1 MPPVADIVIYRE
13 GRPIETPQTLD
24 DAYAT
29 LKREPGAVWIA
40 LDQPDEEELASLAL
54 RFGLHPL
61 AVDDARSGHQRPKV
75 ERYGPTAFVVLRPAR
90 YDDQREVVDFDEVHV
105 FCGPDF
111 VITIRNALSPAL
123 AAIRVR
129 LEADP
134 SLLALGPAAVLAAI
148 LDQVVDDY
156 EPVVAGIENDIDE
169 IEDELF
175 GVSDDGALT
184 RRMYQLFREVIGF
197 HRAVAP
203 LAEMIERLHRD
214 PGEDLAHLEVQRS
227 LRSVRDHAI
236 RVAER
241 VDGFRTVLDK
251 ALTVHT
257 ALVAQRQTEVNL
269 AQNDQVKK
277 ISAWAAIIF
286 APTLIGTIYGMNFD
300 VMPEL
305 HWEYGY
311 PVALATMVA
320 FPAVLF
326 VIFRRRKWL

>member
-1 MPPVADIVIYRE
+1 MPPLADIVIRRE
-13 GRPIETPQTLD
+13 GRPIETPDTLE
-24 DAYAT
+24 DAYAA
-29 LKREPGAVWIA
+29 LGRDPGVVWIA
-40 LDQPDEEELASLAL
+40 LDEPDDAELASVAT

-61 AVDDARSGHQRPKV
+61 AVDDALSGHQRPKID
-75 ERYGPTAFVVLRPAR
+75 RYGGTVFVVLRPAT
-90 YDDQREVVDFDEVHV
+90 YDDQRETVEFGELHV
-105 FCGPDF
+105 FCGADF
-111 VITIRNALSPAL
+111 VITIRHAGSPSL
-123 AAIRVR
+123 AGIRAR
-129 LEADP
+129 IDADP
-134 SLLALGPAAVLAAI
+134 DLLALGPAAVLAAI
-148 LDQVVDDY
+148 IDQVVDDY

-169 IEDELF
+169 IEDDLF
-175 GVSDDGALT
+175 GISDDAALT

-197 HRAVAP
+197 HRAVSP
-203 LAEMIERLHRD
+203 LPEMIETLHRD
-214 PGEDLAHLEVQRS
+214 PGEDPAHLEVHRS

-236 RVAER
+236 RVTERAE
-241 VDGFRTVLDK
+241 GFRAVLDK

-311 PVALATMVA
+311 PLALATMLV

>member
-1 MPPVADIVIYRE
+1 MPPLADTVIYRQD
-13 GRPIETPQTLD
+13 RPIETPGTLD
-24 DAYAT
+24 DVYAT
-29 LKREPGAVWIA
+29 LTREPGAVWIA
-40 LDQPDEEELASLAL
+40 LDEPDEAELASVAA

-61 AVDDARSGHQRPKV
+61 AIDDARSGHQRPKI
-75 ERYGPTAFVVLRPAR
+75 ERFGPTLFVVLRPAR
-90 YDDQREVVDFDEVHV
+90 YDDQREAVDFGEIHV

-111 VITIRNALSPAL
+111 VITIRDERSPSL
-123 AAIRVR
+123 EPVRVR
-129 LEADP
+129 LDADP
-134 SLLALGPAAVLAAI
+134 SLLALGPMAVLAAV
-148 LDQVVDDY
+148 LDRVVDDY

-169 IEDELF
+169 IEDQLF
-175 GVSDDGALT
+175 GISDDAALA

-203 LAEMIERLHRD
+203 LAEMVERLHRD
-214 PGEDLAHLEVQRS
+214 PSEEIAHLEVQRS
-227 LRSVRDHAI
+227 LRSARDHAI
-236 RVAER
+236 RLTER
-241 VDGFRTVLDK
+241 VDGFRAVLDK

-311 PVALATMVA
+311 PAALAAMVA
-320 FPAVLF
+320 FPAALF
-326 VIFRRRKWL
+326 MIFRRRKWL

>member
-1 MPPVADIVIYRE
+1 M
-13 GRPIETPQTLD
+13 
-24 DAYAT
+24 
-29 LKREPGAVWIA
+29 
-40 LDQPDEEELASLAL
+40 
-54 RFGLHPL
+54 
-61 AVDDARSGHQRPKV
+61 
-75 ERYGPTAFVVLRPAR
+75 LRPAR
-90 YDDQREVVDFDEVHV
+90 YDDQREVVDFDELHV

-111 VITIRNALSPAL
+111 VITIRNARSPAL
-123 AAIRVR
+123 SAVRVR

-134 SLLALGPAAVLAAI
+134 SLLALGPAAMLAAI

-175 GVSDDGALT
+175 GVSDDAALT

-236 RVAER
+236 RVSER
-241 VDGFRTVLDK
+241 VDGFRAVLDK